1 MSVDPTTLDGMTL
14 SLIGTP
20 YQGPPGNQGV
30 PGNQGLPGNP
40 GREVEIHKGTT
51 HIQWRY
57 VGDTAWIN
65 IVSLA
70 EITGPKGQDGLN
82 GKDGQRGLQGIPG
95 QNGTNGV
102 DGTDGKD
109 GVDGRDG
116 TDGTNGVD
124 GQDGADGADGQD
136 GREIELQKGTTYVQ
150 WRYVGDPSWINLVS
164 LAELKG
170 AKGDQGQSFVPNA
183 TEAFANRSNYD
194 SEDPGF
200 AFLAIDEGMIY
211 FRLDPTGWSN
221 GMPFGKGD
229 QGDKGET
236 GDTGADGREVEFQRT
251 ATHIQWRYIGSSTW
265 INLVPLV
272 DLKGDKGDK
281 GDPGDPGTPG
291 TNGTNG
297 QDGADGRDGV
307 DGAPGTPG
315 ADGADGADGI
325 GISSAVTTYQA
336 GASGTEV
343 PTGTWLSSVP
353 AVTKGQFLWTRTILT
368 YTDANTSTIYSV
380 AYQGQDGTG
389 GSGGGTEILLLTAE
403 PTSGQ
408 GSEGSIALVRL
419 SSGYMQAWTKGA
431 STWTKTWEQP
441 LANTSQ
447 AQAAEISTIPTT
459 PAGVREYMEQFGLTS
474 TYTTAPAD
482 LNSVVRGAFLNWGNT
497 TANAP
502 VADSCGRG
510 ICIPSVTGYV
520 TQWSIENNTG
530 LMHVRFQENGTWSA
544 WTPVGAG
551 GGGGSEHGIPAG
563 GTAGQMLAKASG
575 DDYDAEWVDPPEGG
589 GGGGDT
595 AFVRALAPNNI
606 IIQSLTPVTICSV
619 ALTAASAYHVQ
630 FRASINDN
638 ASAKGIAFSLDDIDK
653 REMALRVGY
662 REASGDLVFKMITE
676 GGVNN
681 GVTFAGSANSGPGN
695 LVTIDGFLLTGAATT
710 LTVRANNAE
719 DQWDYRQVVQG
730 ASLSVEKIGTVTLA

>member
-1 MSVDPTTLDGMTL
+1 MSVNPTTLDGMTL

-40 GREVEIHKGTT
+40 GREVEIRKGTT

-82 GKDGQRGLQGIPG
+82 GKDGQRGPQGIPG

-102 DGTDGKD
+102 DGTDGK
-109 GVDGRDG
+109 
-116 TDGTNGVD
+116 
-124 GQDGADGADGQD
+124 D

-170 AKGDQGQSFVPNA
+170 AKGDRGQSFVPNA

-236 GDTGADGREVEFQRT
+236 GADGREVEFQRT

-297 QDGADGRDGV
+297 R
-307 DGAPGTPG
+307 
-315 ADGADGADGI
+315 DGADGADGI

-380 AYQGQDGTG
+380 AYQGQDGSG
-389 GSGGGTEILLLTAE
+389 GSGGGTEILLLTTE
-403 PTSGQ
+403 PTSGL

-419 SSGYMQAWTKGA
+419 SSGYMQAWTKVA

-441 LANTSQ
+441 LANTTQ
-447 AQAAEISTIPTT
+447 AQAAESSTIPTT

-474 TYTTAPAD
+474 TYTTASEN
-482 LNSVVRGAFLNWGNT
+482 LNSVVRGAFFNWGNT

-502 VADSCGRG
+502 VADSYGRG
-510 ICIPSVTGYV
+510 ICIPTGTGYV

-530 LMHVRFQENGTWSA
+530 LMHARFQENGTWST
-544 WTPVGAG
+544 WVPVGAG

-563 GTAGQMLAKASG
+563 GTTGQILAKASG
-575 DDYDAEWVDPPEGG
+575 TDYDAGWVDPPEGGG

-595 AFVRALAPNNI
+595 AFVRALAPNNVV
-606 IIQSLTPVTICSV
+606 IQSLTPVTICSV
-619 ALTAASAYHVQ
+619 ALTAASVYHVQ
-630 FRASINDN
+630 FRGSINDN
-638 ASAKGIAFSLDDIDK
+638 ASAKGIAFSLDGIDK

-662 REASGDLVFKMITE
+662 REAGGELVFKMITE

-681 GVTFAGSANSGPGN
+681 GVSFAGSANSGPGN
-695 LVTIDGFLLTGAATT
+695 LVTIDGFLLTGGATT

-719 DQWDYRQVVQG
+719 DPWDYRQVVQG

>member
-14 SLIGTP
+14 SLLGTP
-20 YQGPPGNQGV
+20 YQGPPGNQGIPGDQGI
-30 PGNQGLPGNP
+30 PGND

-109 GVDGRDG
+109 G
-116 TDGTNGVD
+116 
-124 GQDGADGADGQD
+124 
-136 GREIELQKGTTYVQ
+136 REIELQKGTSYVQ

-221 GMPFGKGD
+221 GMLFGKGD

-251 ATHIQWRYIGSSTW
+251 ATHIQWRYIGSSTR

-281 GDPGDPGTPG
+281 GDPGRDG
-291 TNGTNG
+291 TNGAN
-297 QDGADGRDGV
+297 GADGR
-307 DGAPGTPG
+307 
-315 ADGADGADGI
+315 GI
-325 GISSAVTTYQA
+325 TSIAITYQN
-336 GASGTEV
+336 GASSTV
-343 PTGTWLSSVP
+343 APTDTWTAAVP
-353 AVTKGQFLWTRTILT
+353 ATVKGQYLWTRAVIT
-368 YTDANTSTIYSV
+368 YTDATTSTLYSV

-389 GSGGGTEILLLTAE
+389 GGSGTNVLLLTAT
-403 PTSGQ
+403 PTTAQ
-408 GSEGSIALVRL
+408 GTEGAVALVL
-419 SSGYMQAWTKGA
+419 TPNGYISTYLRGASAWTKV
-431 STWTKTWEQP
+431 WEQP
-441 LANTSQ
+441 LANSTQ
-447 AQAAEISTIPTT
+447 AKAASSSTIPTT
-459 PAGVREYMEQFGLTS
+459 PAGVREYLEQYGLTS
-474 TYTTAPAD
+474 TYTTTPTN
-482 LNSVVRGAFLNWGNT
+482 LNTIVNGGFFNWGT
-497 TANAP
+497 TTVNAP
-502 VADSCGRG
+502 LAGSYGRG
-510 ICIPSVTGYV
+510 ICIPSGSGYV
-520 TQWSIENNTG
+520 TQWSIENTTG
-530 LMHVRFQENGTWSA
+530 KMHARYQENGTWTA
-544 WTPVGAG
+544 WIEVGAG
-551 GGGGSEHGIPAG
+551 SGGTSGGLPAGGMAGQVLTKQSATNGDADWKDPSGGGGSD
-563 GTAGQMLAKASG
+563 S
-575 DDYDAEWVDPPEGG
+575 
-589 GGGGDT
+589 
-595 AFVRALAPNNI
+595 AFTRAMAPSNV
-606 IIQSLTPVTICSV
+606 IIQSLSPVNIVSV
-619 ALTAASAYHVQ
+619 PLAAASVYHVQ

-638 ASAKGIAFSLDDIDK
+638 ASAKGIAFSLDSINK

-662 REASGDLVFKMITE
+662 REANGDLVFKMITE
-676 GGVNN
+676 GEVNN
-681 GVTFAGSANSGPGN
+681 GVTFAGSAKSGPGN
-695 LVTIDGFLLTGAATT
+695 LVTIDGFLLTGGATT
-710 LTVRANNAE
+710 LTVRANNTE
-719 DQWDYRQVVQG
+719 NQWDYRQVVQG
-730 ASLSVEKIGTVTLA
+730 ASLSVEKMGTVTLT